1 MFLSPA
7 ADDDRLLTAIGL
19 VIGTVF
25 LFSLRDIVTKHL
37 TMKHPVKL
45 VVAIRYLAG
54 LLLLFAFAWPRVG
67 NSFWRTV
74 RTRWVIGRGV
84 ILAIC
89 SLTLGYAL
97 RLMTVGETISIIYL
111 FSILVMLLAIPL
123 LREQVSRI
131 GWLIAI
137 F

>member
-1 MFLSPA
+1 M
-7 ADDDRLLTAIGL
+7 T
-19 VIGTVF
+19 
-25 LFSLRDIVTKHL
+25 
-37 TMKHPVKL
+37 KHPVKL

-67 NSFWRTV
+67 NSLWRTV

-84 ILAIC
+84 ILPIC
-89 SLTLGYAL
+89 CLTLGYAL
-97 RLMTVGETISIIYL
+97 RLKTVGETISSMYL
-111 FSILVMLLAIPL
+111 FQILVMLLAIPL

-131 GWLIAI
+131 SWLLAI